1 MRGSGCRLGESRAG
15 TVGVRRS
22 AGRLQKFPAAAWRGH
37 RRRASRLGHA
47 MKPAGETHGDRG
59 RAKSPSRMKEYR
71 INRLPL
77 GDGFHRM
84 FYMSDCLR
92 PLKLATHGLRG
103 RLRRIASRTK
113 LVEVTLN
120 HTPPVSGQ
128 ANDHP
133 SCRFEC
139 CRTLIPRAGTCHQVI
154 GARPDQSVLLGTAG
168 KRDDARSDGCPTTVK
183 AWRVFLCNV

>member
-1 MRGSGCRLGESRAG
+1 MPPRRKSSRHGRSQALGRQATKVPGCGMARAQ
-15 TVGVRRS
+15 TS
-22 AGRLQKFPAAAWRGH
+22 SIPT
-37 RRRASRLGHA
+37 RACQTKKA

-59 RAKSPSRMKEYR
+59 PAKSPSRMKEHR

-154 GARPDQSVLLGTAG
+154 GARPDRSVLLGTYCWEEG
-168 KRDDARSDGCPTTVK
+168 
-183 AWRVFLCNV
+183 